1 MTNEEIMNDLSSLS
15 PLSTRAAT
23 VRLGLDAI
31 MAHAPVGILFTRR
44 RMLAQVNARCAEILG
59 YRVEELIGRPA
70 TVLYPSEEAY
80 RRLGERAADMLAAGE
95 LFQVDY
101 ELRRKDGSLVWCRLR
116 GHSVYA
122 QRPQEGTL
130 WTIEDIS
137 DERRMNQAL
146 DGMTRELSAI
156 FESQAVGIAIVREG
170 QVIRHNRRW
179 AELITRALGRAPLAS
194 VAVLF
199 ASEEEHRRLRAEAW
213 TSFAAGKVY
222 SMERRYEQQDQV
234 VWLRLN
240 GTAIDAADPAAGAV
254 WLVDDVTDRRLAEA
268 ALREAHAALEQRVT
282 ERTEELSATV
292 SQLQTEVAERL
303 RAEQSIWQVAH
314 HDSLTGL
321 PNRTLLHDRLVQV
334 LAGAQR
340 NRQQAAVM
348 FLDLDRFKHINDTL
362 GHAVGDELLKTV
374 AQRLSAVVRAVD
386 TVSRIGGDEFVILL
400 SEISGP
406 DDAVLVAE
414 KILVALKPTI
424 AIAGHVLRA
433 TPSIGISLYPADATE
448 PIALMKNA
456 DAAMY
461 EAKAAGRNTF
471 RLFSPE
477 MQERA
482 SRFFEMEQRLH
493 QAIAGGQLE
502 LHYQPLIDWHR
513 GAVAGLEALVRWRDP
528 ARGLVAPEEFI
539 PIAEETGLIVPLGE
553 WVIAEAM
560 RQNRIWQQAGRP
572 LLPIAVNL
580 SPRQF
585 RQQGLVDSLRRIL
598 LDSGQPANFLELE
611 ITESSLMQ
619 DTRET
624 IAILDELA
632 ALGVR
637 IALDDFGTGYSS
649 LSYLKRFHV
658 HKLKIDQS
666 FVRDVTTDADDAAIV
681 TAIISL
687 AKSLG
692 LDTIAEGVE
701 SVEQLSVLLGLGCR
715 HFQGYLFSRP
725 LPAAEAERIFSP
737 LLPKGVQGKIAF

>member
-1 MTNEEIMNDLSSLS
+1 MNDLSSLP
-15 PLSTRAAT
+15 PLPTRAAT

-31 MAHAPVGILFTRR
+31 MAHAPVGILFTRK
-44 RMLAQVNARCAEILG
+44 RMLAQVNARCAEIFG
-59 YRVEELIGRPA
+59 YRVEELVGRPA
-70 TVLYPSEEAY
+70 TMLYPSEEAY
-80 RRLGERAADMLAAGE
+80 QRLGERATDVLAAGE
-95 LFQVDY
+95 LFQTEY
-101 ELRRKDGSLVWCRLR
+101 ELRRKDGGLVWCRLR

-137 DERRMNQAL
+137 DERRLNQAL

-156 FESQAVGIAIVREG
+156 FESQAVGIAIVRDDK
-170 QVIRHNRRW
+170 VIRHNRRLE
-179 AELITRALGRAPLAS
+179 ELMIRAIGFVPMHS
-194 VAVLF
+194 VAAMF
-199 ASEEEHRRLRAEAW
+199 ASEEEHRRLREDAW
-213 TSFAAGKVY
+213 KKLAAGQVY
-222 SMERRYEQQDQV
+222 TIELPFEKGGEP

-254 WLVDDVTDRRLAEA
+254 WLVDDVTDRRLAET
-268 ALREAHAALEQRVT
+268 ALREAHAALEQRVA
-282 ERTEELSATV
+282 ERTGELSSTV
-292 SQLQTEVAERL
+292 DQLQAEVAERL
-303 RAEQSIWQVAH
+303 RAEQSIWQIAH
-314 HDSLTGL
+314 HDGLTGL

-374 AQRLSAVVRAVD
+374 AQRLSGVVRAVD

-414 KILVALKPTI
+414 KILTVLAPVI
-424 AIAGHVLRA
+424 AIAGHDLRA
-433 TPSIGISLYPADATE
+433 TPSIGISLYPADASE
-448 PIALMKNA
+448 PVALMKNA

-502 LHYQPLIDWHR
+502 LHYQPLVDWQR

-528 ARGLVAPEEFI
+528 ARGLIMPNEFI
-539 PIAEETGLIVPLGE
+539 AVAEETGLIVPLGE
-553 WVIAEAM
+553 WVIGEAM
-560 RQNRIWQQAGRP
+560 RQNRVWQQAGRP

-624 IAILDELA
+624 VAILDELA

-681 TAIISL
+681 TAIIGL

-701 SVEQLSVLLGLGCR
+701 SVEQLDALMRLGCQ
-715 HFQGYLFSRP
+715 HFQGYLFAPP
-725 LPAAEAERIFSP
+725 LPAAEAERIFFP